1 MTEEQKQPEL
11 KPLVDATLDA
21 FAQKAKE
28 PVVVPTLPEADQNLS
43 FEERIAAYL
52 SKRNGQTV
60 RLNEFLKSLYPP
72 SKIPGLKPEWYQ
84 GHESKRLGR
93 IIGKLAAD
101 KVIEPVN
108 ELYKDLGTFY
118 YEGED
123 PRTKYHNLNT
133 VLVEVKV
140 L

>member
-1 MTEEQKQPEL
+1 MSTEQTETKTTEDVL
-11 KPLVDATLDA
+11 KA
-21 FAQKAKE
+21 FAD
-28 PVVVPTLPEADQNLS
+28 VPSQPPATSNVMPETDPNLS
-43 FEERIAAYL
+43 FEQRILAYL
-52 SKRNGQTV
+52 SKRKGQTV
-60 RLNEFLKSLYPP
+60 RINDFLKSLYPA

-93 IIGKLAAD
+93 IIGKMAED
-101 KVIEPVN
+101 KIIEPIN
-108 ELYKDLGTFY
+108 DLYKDLGTFY

-133 VLVEVKV
+133 VIVEVKV